1 MASRTCSA
9 CGGRGGVSETKW
21 TRNTSQVGPTSIGTE
36 VFTRC
41 AVCGGTGQVWAPD
54 SAAGTSPKP
63 RLRTK
68 SISAGLRTPQQ
79 TDKAFADLLTLLTGG
94 VSLYLVF
101 SSGWQAEAWVKLI
114 FVAAITGTIAWVLRR
129 NAQLVRWLR
138 YATVAGI
145 VIAVIVF
152 FFHASHS

>member
-1 MASRTCSA
+1 M
-9 CGGRGGVSETKW
+9 
-21 TRNTSQVGPTSIGTE
+21 
-36 VFTRC
+36 
-41 AVCGGTGQVWAPD
+41 
-54 SAAGTSPKP
+54 
-63 RLRTK
+63 
-68 SISAGLRTPQQ
+68 
-79 TDKAFADLLTLLTGG
+79 DKAFADLLTLLTGG

-101 SSGWQAEAWVKLI
+101 SSGWQAEAWAKLVV
-114 FVAAITGTIAWVLRR
+114 VAAITGTIAWVLRR